1 MKDKELFPL
10 SVAIFF
16 VRRGELKRISTTI
29 GAKKQSMK
37 TTFYSNG
44 KLLIT
49 GEYLVLDGA
58 RAFALPTKFGQNLI
72 VENSSN
78 REIQWKSYNYDEHL
92 WYEDTI
98 SFAEIIENADTKI
111 ETVKTTLINILH
123 EAYLL
128 NPDFINNS
136 EGYRISTQ
144 LTFPKNWGLGTS
156 STLLNNI
163 AQWTNIDAFRLLKNS
178 FGGSGYDI
186 ACAQNDTPIIYRLEE
201 DLPVVETVPFNP
213 DFTSNI
219 YFVYLNKKQSSKAAI
234 SAYYNNKNINLEHN
248 IIDNNKITN
257 AILNAKTLNEFAFAV
272 EKHEIHLSNILEM
285 RTIKEAA
292 FPDFN
297 GVVKSLGAWGGDFV
311 MAISKEDPTAYFTSK
326 GYETILYYDEMI
338 LP

>member
-1 MKDKELFPL
+1 
-10 SVAIFF
+10 
-16 VRRGELKRISTTI
+16 
-29 GAKKQSMK
+29 MK

-72 VENSSN
+72 VENGSN
-78 REIQWKSYNYDEHL
+78 QEIQWKSYNFDEHL
-92 WYEDTI
+92 WYEDSL
-98 SFAEIIENADTKI
+98 SFTEIINNIDSKV

-136 EGYRISTQ
+136 DGYKISTY

-163 AQWTNIDAFRLLKNS
+163 AQWTNIDAFTLLKNS

-186 ACAQNDTPIIYRLEE
+186 ACAQNNTPIIYHLEQNS
-201 DLPVVETVPFNP
+201 PVVETVSFDP
-213 DFTSNI
+213 DFTQNI
-219 YFVYLNKKQSSKAAI
+219 YFVYLNKKQSSKVAI
-234 SAYYNNKNINLEHN
+234 NAYYNNKNHNLAQN
-248 IIDNNKITN
+248 ISDNNKITEN
-257 AILNAKTLNEFAFAV
+257 VLNAKNVKEFAHAI
-272 EKHEIHLSNILEM
+272 EKHEIHLSNILEIQ
-285 RTIKEAA
+285 TIKETA

-311 MAISKEDPTAYFTSK
+311 MVISKENPTSYFAPK
-326 GYETILYYDEMI
+326 GYETILSYDEMI
-338 LP
+338 LV